1 MSFTMSK
8 GFLSSGTIQANLL
21 GLAGSIGLYLQM
33 IKPEVAA
40 IVGGV
45 TGLLAI
51 WRRIK
56 AQKKIVGVL

>member
-1 MSFTMSK
+1 MSK
-8 GFLSSGTIQANLL
+8 GFLSSHTIQANLI

-40 IVGGV
+40 IIGGV

-51 WRRIK
+51 YKRIR
-56 AQKKIVGVL
+56 AEKKIKGVL